1 MTKSTCLFV
10 SRLNLIKIFNFH
22 FKNAFKIKF
31 VAIADKILDIFC
43 SKLIPF
49 FLNDFI
55 FWLKNVEHLKKG
67 KQLKHIINSKSK

>member
-31 VAIADKILDIFC
+31 VAIADKILDIFS

-49 FLNDFI
+49 F
-55 FWLKNVEHLKKG
+55 
-67 KQLKHIINSKSK
+67 